1 MQNPRRTIL
10 RLTIAATLATSL
22 LAGTITTAHAEATE
36 VRISH
41 GYGILYLPIMV
52 MASEHL
58 LEKQAKAA
66 GLGDVKASYRVLDGG
81 NVINDAML
89 SGALDIASL
98 GVPGF
103 LTLWDKTRGSAME
116 VRGLSSLSSSSM
128 YLMTRNPNVKTL
140 ADFSDKD
147 RIAVPGIKTSLPAVV
162 LQMAAAKTFGDKQ
175 FNKLDP
181 ITVPLPHPD
190 ATAVMLAGGSQINSH
205 IASPPPLAGGH
216 ADDILSTLG
225 YGAEDIAALRDA
237 KTI

>member
-1 MQNPRRTIL
+1 MQQPRRNIL
-10 RLTIAATLATSL
+10 RFTMAATLAASL
-22 LAGTITTAHAEATE
+22 LAGAVSTAHAEASE

-66 GLGDVKASYRVLDGG
+66 GLGDVKVSYRILDGG

-103 LTLWDKTRGSAME
+103 LTLWDKTRGSAIE

-181 ITVPLPHPD
+181 ITVPLPHL
-190 ATAVMLAGGSQINSH
+190 T
-205 IASPPPLAGGH
+205 PPPSCWPA
-216 ADDILSTLG
+216 AARSTATWPRHRSRTPRLLHP
-225 YGAEDIAALRDA
+225 ACTACSTRSTCSATSRW
-237 KTI
+237 T